1 MVELP
6 QADDGPPELVP
17 DDDDGPQ
24 ALLHLPP
31 PDVGPEGC
39 LLLPDSDDGWE
50 RNGTTSL
57 FVRFVVRGNPFH
69 TKTTRNH
76 MVLLFGR
83 LQQNHKIDPRGACVW
98 RQSWV
103 CDDFQRKSSG
113 TKLGL

>member
-1 MVELP
+1 MNLLLVVTCLGTLMVELP

-50 RNGTTSL
+50 RNGTTFL
-57 FVRFVVRGNPFH
+57 FVICVVWGNPFPH
-69 TKTTRNH
+69 PP
-76 MVLLFGR
+76 
-83 LQQNHKIDPRGACVW
+83 KIYGFAVTSVSFTWQWDL
-98 RQSWV
+98 
-103 CDDFQRKSSG
+103 K
-113 TKLGL
+113 

>member
-1 MVELP
+1 MNLLLVVICLGTLMVELP

-50 RNGTTSL
+50 RNGTTF
-57 FVRFVVRGNPFH
+57 FVCHICGVGEPFS
-69 TKTTRNH
+69 TPPPKIIWFCYLGVCSKTI
-76 MVLLFGR
+76 
-83 LQQNHKIDPRGACVW
+83 K
-98 RQSWV
+98 
-103 CDDFQRKSSG
+103 
-113 TKLGL
+113 